1 MSKIYIAAV
10 KQFQYQVAMKFIT
23 LSINGSVAFINLLG
37 FILLLTTKKLNIF
50 FVNQK
55 NLILTWCTT
64 EILFLV
70 NDSVSLSLL
79 HLNLSPILIANL
91 LVIWNNI
98 SKTLNLLYLLLN
110 MLILTDRFFMTFFHV
125 KYHQKCK
132 PSTTKM
138 VICVTVLFVVL
149 TAVPPLAIYFKEM
162 YQLYQFY
169 AEVYDYVYCGTEW
182 LIMFEMVLVYVYIF
196 RIATKNRRSRRDSFS
211 FRNIRFTHYVPTFIV
226 LTFVLFAVFPDQ
238 QYYYY
243 LWIKKIIFSQSN
255 HKFYMILYRCGFLS
269 DTIIYVCLMPAVR
282 KNFFRL
288 LKKWRKL

>member
-1 MSKIYIAAV
+1 MSKLLYTAAV
-10 KQFQYQVAMKFIT
+10 KQFQFQVAMEFIM

-37 FILLLTTKKLNIF
+37 FIMLLKTRKVNIF
-50 FVNQK
+50 FINQK
-55 NLILTWCTT
+55 NLILALCNT

-91 LVIWNNI
+91 LVICHNI

-110 MLILTDRFFMTFFHV
+110 MLILTDRFFVTFFHV
-125 KYHQKCK
+125 KYYQRCK

-138 VICVTVLFVVL
+138 VICVTVLFAVL
-149 TAVPPLAIYFKEM
+149 TAVPPLVIYFNGM
-162 YQLYQFY
+162 YQLYQLY
-169 AEVYDYVYCGTEW
+169 AELYEYVYCGTEW
-182 LIMFEMVLVYVYIF
+182 LILLEMVLVYVYIF
-196 RIATKNRRSRRDSFS
+196 RTATKNRRSRGDFFS
-211 FRNIRFTHYVPTFIV
+211 FRNIHFTHYVPTFIV

-243 LWIKKIIFSQSN
+243 LWIKKTNFYQNN
-255 HKFYMILYRCGFLS
+255 HKFYMILYRCGFFS

-288 LKKWRKL
+288 LMKW

>member
-1 MSKIYIAAV
+1 MVSV
-10 KQFQYQVAMKFIT
+10 
-23 LSINGSVAFINLLG
+23 NGSVAFINSLG
-37 FILLLTTKKLNIF
+37 FILLFTTRKLNIF

-55 NLILTWCTT
+55 NLILTLCTT

-70 NDSVSLSLL
+70 NDSVSLSVL
-79 HLNLSPILIANL
+79 HVDLSPILIANL
-91 LVIWNNI
+91 LVVCHNI

-110 MLILTDRFFMTFFHV
+110 MLILTDRFFVTFFHV
-125 KYHQKCK
+125 KYHQRCK
-132 PSTTKM
+132 PSTIKM
-138 VICVTVLFVVL
+138 LICVTVLFVVL
-149 TAVPPLAIYFKEM
+149 TAVPPLIMYFKEM
-162 YQLYQFY
+162 YQLYQLY
-169 AEVYDYVYCGTEW
+169 AQVYDYVYCGTEW

-238 QYYYY
+238 QYYYN
-243 LWIKKIIFSQSN
+243 LWIKKTKFSQRKQ
-255 HKFYMILYRCGFLS
+255 KFYIILYRCGFLS

-288 LKKWRKL
+288 LKKL